1 MIAMTKNQGRKTILL
16 LAFALGAGGCAPL
29 QPPGVTVPR
38 GNEAI
43 YPVRFTEDS
52 QRREGAILALNQLTQ
67 STGTSGTFAPHL
79 QPITATI
86 ESLPADPTRPLE
98 LPKVGV
104 GGTMNEEE
112 TRESL
117 RRFLLASRELIGADP
132 AKLSL
137 VERVDQPDGTKLAIY
152 EQRPFRY
159 PIRGNYGRL
168 QIRFTADR
176 RIIDLSST
184 CIPQADRIQT
194 LLAAVSPVVKAE
206 DAVKKLRENGVMY
219 TDANKNASNLKIP
232 TANDVTPQGL
242 VTYILPSKTRPDTL
256 EFHIAWEIQ
265 LVNAPI
271 KTVYVDAINGETL
284 GVE

>member
-1 MIAMTKNQGRKTILL
+1 MTKNQTRNTILL
-16 LAFALGAGGCAPL
+16 VAVALGAGGCASL
-29 QPPGVTVPR
+29 QPPSVTGPR
-38 GNEAI
+38 GNEPV
-43 YPVRFTEDS
+43 YPVLFTEDS
-52 QRREGAILALNQLTQ
+52 QRREASILALNQLTQ
-67 STGTSGTFAPHL
+67 STGNPGTFAPHL

-117 RRFLLASRELIGADP
+117 RRFIGASRELIGADP

-137 VERVDQPDGTKLAIY
+137 VQRVDQPDGTKLAIY

-159 PIRGNYGRL
+159 PIRGDYGKL

-176 RIIDLSST
+176 RIINLSSR

-194 LLAAVSPVVKAE
+194 SLAAVSPVVKAE

-232 TANDVTPQGL
+232 AANEIKPHEL
-242 VTYILPSKTRPDTL
+242 VTYILPSKSRPDTL

-265 LVNAPI
+265 LVSAPV
-271 KTVYVDAINGETL
+271 KTVYVDAINGETIA
-284 GVE
+284 VE